1 VPGFPAFMSNVIDKE
16 LVTELGSKFGAGD
29 ARLYR
34 AKTPDSSITLYV
46 IDAPD
51 LFNRPGNPYADANNQ
66 AYADNYRRFALL
78 GWVAAQLAGSLD
90 SEWSAEVVHGHDW
103 HAGLA
108 PAYLKAEEIRTGQK
122 LAHQFSLYII

>member
-1 VPGFPAFMSNVIDKE
+1 MNNVIDKRINRC
-16 LVTELGSKFGAGD
+16 LGAKFGAAD
-29 ARLYR
+29 VRLYL
-34 AKTPDSSITLYV
+34 AKIPDSLISLYV

-51 LFNRPGNPYADANNQ
+51 LFDRPGNPYADANNQ
-66 AYADNYRRFALL
+66 TYADNYRRFALL

-108 PAYLKAEEIRTGQK
+108 PAYLKSRRD
-122 LAHQFSLYII
+122 

>member
-1 VPGFPAFMSNVIDKE
+1 MRVLHVCSELFPLLKTGGLADVTGALPPALAEFGCDSRVLVPGFPAFMSNVIDKE

-78 GWVAAQLAGSLD
+78 GWVAA
-90 SEWSAEVVHGHDW
+90 
-103 HAGLA
+103 
-108 PAYLKAEEIRTGQK
+108 
-122 LAHQFSLYII
+122 